1 MDDVAGRAVVLASA
15 LAATGGALI
24 ALDGDDRRVVVL
36 LDRVD
41 HRVVTSD
48 PDDLRRLDAGI
59 EVVAL

>member
-15 LAATGGALI
+15 SAATGGALI